1 MGAVT
6 LSGEFH
12 LPIVFDLTAT
22 FLFAI
27 TGTLAGMRRHYDII
41 GVFALAFATALGGGL
56 VRDGVFISSGPPVA
70 ITDVYYLPLV
80 TVAVLMTVLIGRFV
94 PAVRRILSVVPTPNT
109 EVPSSPDPLQVSASD
124 PQRAS
129 RTKSIFER
137 IDLER
142 HLAKTYGLILSL
154 VDALGLGIYA
164 VVGAQKSLD
173 RGLPISSA
181 ILVGAVNA
189 VGGGLLRDVLTREVP
204 LLFKPGQFYA
214 LTAAVGSAVFVFL
227 VVWAHMD
234 VQRAALAAI
243 VLTFLLRVLAIRFD
257 CWSPPL
263 VWEERG

>member
-12 LPIVFDLTAT
+12 LPVAFDLTAT
-22 FLFAI
+22 FLFAL
-27 TGTLAGMRRHYDII
+27 TGTLAGMRRHFDII

-70 ITDVYYLPLV
+70 ITNGYYLPLV
-80 TVAVLMTVLIGRFV
+80 TVAVLVTVLIGRFV
-94 PAVRRILSVVPTPNT
+94 PAVRRILSVVPTPNI
-109 EVPSSPDPLQVSASD
+109 EMSSALDKPQPLLSD
-124 PQRAS
+124 PEAAS
-129 RTKSIFER
+129 APKSIFER

-164 VVGAQKSLD
+164 VVGAQKSLE
-173 RGLPISSA
+173 RGLPIGSA

-214 LTAAVGSAVFVFL
+214 LTAAAGSAAFVSL
-227 VVWAHMD
+227 VVWGRMD
-234 VQRAALAAI
+234 VQQAALMAI
-243 VLTFLLRVLAIRFD
+243 TTTFLLRVLAIRFD
-257 CWSPPL
+257 WQSPPL
-263 VWEERG
+263 VWEERR

>member
-1 MGAVT
+1 MGAIT

-12 LPIVFDLTAT
+12 LAVAFDLTAT

-27 TGTLAGMRRHYDII
+27 TGALAGMRRRYDII

-70 ITDVYYLPLV
+70 ITNVYYLPLV
-80 TVAVLMTVLIGRFV
+80 TLAVLLTIVTGRFV
-94 PAVRRILSVVPTPNT
+94 PAVRRILSVVPGPNSET
-109 EVPSSPDPLQVSASD
+109 SASLD
-124 PQRAS
+124 QLQPLSSGPQAGSGR
-129 RTKSIFER
+129 KSIFER
-137 IDLER
+137 INLER

-173 RGLPISSA
+173 RGLPIGSA
-181 ILVGAVNA
+181 ILVGVVNA

-214 LTAAVGSAVFVFL
+214 LTAAVGSALFVSLVF
-227 VVWAHMD
+227 WPRME
-234 VQRAALAAI
+234 VQTAALVAI
-243 VLTFLLRVLAIRFD
+243 ATTFFLRVLAIRFD
-257 CWSPPL
+257 WQSPPL

>member
-6 LSGEFH
+6 LSGEFY
-12 LPIVFDLTAT
+12 LPVVFDLTAT

-27 TGTLAGMRRHYDII
+27 TGTLAGMRRRYDII

-70 ITDVYYLPLV
+70 ITDIYYLPLV
-80 TVAVLMTVLIGRFV
+80 TVAVVMTVLIGRFV

-109 EVPSSPDPLQVSASD
+109 EMPPPQPSASD
-124 PQRAS
+124 PQGAS

-142 HLAKTYGLILSL
+142 HLGKTYGLILSL

-214 LTAAVGSAVFVFL
+214 LTAAVGSAVFVTL
-227 VVWAHMD
+227 VHWARMD
-234 VQRAALAAI
+234 VQQAALAAI

-257 CWSPPL
+257 WRSPPL
-263 VWEERG
+263 VWEERR